1 MKRIKEFRWGNLK
14 NLRQSKYFVILV
26 VGVIGVATLL
36 VSSASTFSIAL
47 NVENG
52 VLSGCVEPIAD
63 SSATGSGNNVVRFGT
78 GSKCTTPPQPPV
90 SGEYGAQLPIN
101 YNLSSLTGSIKYV
114 APNGNDS
121 GSGNVDSPYLTLGKA
136 IGAVSSGG
144 TVVMRGGVYRGNVNV
159 GVSKTVKI
167 IAYPGEIPELRG
179 SVAVPS
185 STASNSGWNTEGNYK
200 WRSYNPRPVTG
211 GSGFDFPNSN
221 MGLAG
226 DYSARYPDQAWIGND
241 SLDQVTNKGDLGD
254 GKFWVD
260 RSNKRLY
267 LTANDASK
275 SNIES
280 SRSAP
285 SSGDRDRAIQIKSPN
300 VRVEGIKVARYSNT
314 ADDYGVVIVDSGSH
328 GTVLKNI
335 VITDSALLTLTVNIA
350 DSVVVENA
358 TFTRSNWMGVSAVQ
372 TDNLTLKSVKI
383 TDMNYLREFTVDPQT
398 GGMKASKTRRTKV
411 DNSYIANNYSPGLWY
426 DDSNTDAVIA
436 NSYIL
441 DNEGNGVFWEIA
453 DGLLMVNNFIR
464 QKSKKAAFADAG
476 SSGVKMINNTIIG
489 GTNPVAI
496 YTDGRSA
503 PKCASSL
510 YPYSACVGEVWSS
523 NRLSELNP
531 NPPPELLARK
541 DGGGA
546 TRFGRR
552 QSLDWM
558 PRIDIMI
565 NNVMAYPNT
574 SGDSP
579 YICAK
584 TPLCF
589 MLSHSSGAKA
599 PIETILHKANKPWSG
614 IPETVMN
621 GNVYATNESGKTLIY
636 IREGAIKYTDLG
648 VFRNTMASSP
658 VSIGGV
664 EANGL
669 QGTEYVNTNGSPTQ
683 KLIDRYSNAV
693 PVPTDSSINTYI
705 PAGTKRYGTTLDT
718 TKY

>member
-52 VLSGCVEPIAD
+52 VLSGCVESIAD

-136 IGAVSSGG
+136 IDAVSSGG

-159 GVSKTVKI
+159 GVTKIVKI

-185 STASNSGWNTEGNYK
+185 STASNSGWNTEGNYR
-200 WRSYNPRPVTG
+200 WRSYNPQPVTD
-211 GSGFDFPNSN
+211 GSGLLFKTSN
-221 MGLAG
+221 QGLDG
-226 DYSARYPDQAWIGND
+226 DYSGKYPDQAWIGND
-241 SLDQVTNKGDLGD
+241 SLDQVTNKSALTD

-260 RSNKRLY
+260 SSNKRLY
-267 LTANDASK
+267 LTASDASK
-275 SNIES
+275 PNIET
-280 SRSAP
+280 SRSALG
-285 SSGDRDRAIQIKSPN
+285 SKDLDRVIQIKSPN

-314 ADDYGVVIVDSGSH
+314 AEAYGVVTVDSGSH

-335 VITDSALLTLTVNIA
+335 SITDSSFITLTVNSA

-358 TFTRSNWMGVSAVQ
+358 TLTRSNWMGVSAVQ
-372 TDNLTLKSVKI
+372 TDSLTLKSVKI
-383 TDMNYLREFTVDPQT
+383 TDMNYLHEFTVDPQT
-398 GGMKASKTRRTKV
+398 GGMKASKTRKTKV
-411 DNSYIANNYSPGLWY
+411 VDSYIANNWSPGVWY

-441 DNEGNGVFWEIA
+441 DNQGNGVFWEIA

-464 QKSKKAAFADAG
+464 QKSQKAAFSVAG
-476 SSGVKMINNTIIG
+476 SSGVKMINNTFIG

-496 YTDGRSA
+496 YTDSRSA

-510 YPYSACVGEVWSS
+510 YPRSACVGAVWPS
-523 NRLSELNP
+523 NRISELNP

-541 DGGGA
+541 DDGPV

-558 PRIDIMI
+558 PRIDLMI

-574 SGDSP
+574 SGDGP

-589 MLSHSSGAKA
+589 TLAHGSATA

-614 IPETVMN
+614 IPETIMN

-636 IREGAIKYTDLG
+636 IREGTKYTDLS
-648 VFRNTMASSP
+648 VFRNAMASAP
-658 VSIGGV
+658 VSIGGM

-693 PVPTDSSINTYI
+693 AVPSDSSINQYI
-705 PAGTKRYGTTLDT
+705 SAGTKRYGTSLDVS
-718 TKY
+718 KY

>member
-1 MKRIKEFRWGNLK
+1 MKRKKKLSVYINKFK
-14 NLRQSKYFVILV
+14 NKSTPMFVIL
-26 VGVIGVATLL
+26 IVAVLGLL
-36 VSSASTFSIAL
+36 TVLISRAATPNVAVELENSNLTGCAEKVTDSGASGSST
-47 NVENG
+47 
-52 VLSGCVEPIAD
+52 
-63 SSATGSGNNVVRFGT
+63 NNAIRFGT
-78 GSKCTTPPQPPV
+78 GSSCGSSS
-90 SGEYGAQLPIN
+90 SGVYGAQLPIN

-114 APNGNDS
+114 APNGNDG
-121 GSGNVDSPYLTLGKA
+121 GSGNVDSPYLTLSKA
-136 IGAVSSGG
+136 ISAVSTGG
-144 TVVMRGGVYRGNVNV
+144 TIVMRGGIYRGNVNV
-159 GVSKTVKI
+159 GVTKTVKI
-167 IAYPGEIPELRG
+167 VAYPGEIPELRG
-179 SVAVPS
+179 SVTVPS
-185 STASNSGWNTEGNYK
+185 SSASNSGWNTEGNYK

-226 DYSARYPDQAWIGND
+226 DYSARYPDQAWIGD
-241 SLDQVTNKGDLGD
+241 SSLDQVTNKSALTD
-254 GKFWVD
+254 GKFWAD
-260 RSNKRLY
+260 SSNKRLY
-267 LTANDASK
+267 LTASDASK
-275 SNIES
+275 PNIEI

-285 SSGDRDRAIQIKSPN
+285 SSSDRDRAIQIKSPN
-300 VRVEGIKVARYSNT
+300 VRMEGIKVARYSNT

-328 GTVLKNI
+328 GTVLKN
-335 VITDSALLTLTVNIA
+335 VMITDSALLTLTVNIA
-350 DSVVVENA
+350 DSVVVENS

-372 TDNLTLKSVKI
+372 TDSLTLKAVKI
-383 TDMNYLREFTVDPQT
+383 TDMNYLQEFTVDPQT
-398 GGMKASKTRRTKV
+398 GGMKASKTRKTKV
-411 DNSYIANNYSPGLWY
+411 IDSYIANNYSPGLWY

-436 NSYIL
+436 SSYIL

-453 DGLLMVNNFIR
+453 DGLLLANNFIR

-510 YPYSACVGEVWSS
+510 YPYSACVGDVWSS

-531 NPPPELLARK
+531 NPPPELLARQ
-541 DGGGA
+541 DGGSA

-552 QSLDWM
+552 PSLDWM
-558 PRIDIMI
+558 PRIDMMI

-574 SGDSP
+574 TET
-579 YICAK
+579 YICPK
-584 TPLCF
+584 VPLCF
-589 MLSHSSGAKA
+589 MLSHGSGAKA

-636 IREGAIKYTDLG
+636 IREGGVKYTDLG
-648 VFRNTMASSP
+648 AFRNTMAASP
-658 VSIGGV
+658 VSINGI

-669 QGTEYVNTNGSPTQ
+669 QGAEYVNTNGSPTQ

-693 PVPTDSSINTYI
+693 PVPSDSGINSYI
-705 PAGTKRYGTTLDT
+705 PAGTRRYGTTLDT